1 MSPSHILLRA
11 TLGLALI
18 ALVACG
24 GSPSD
29 AGIAPITSAEPNS
42 TAGTLGSRLVD
53 VPVPDDPAVDA
64 LSGDS
69 TAAPRVIY
77 LVYADGKAL
86 PKTDVDACNGSTA
99 PKFVC
104 NFAPTLEDCQ
114 RQIQTYL
121 DKWYADLNVVFTLT
135 RPTSGR
141 YYTEVVSSGG
151 GAWCNV
157 DARVA
162 GVAPFLCKDIYGGVA
177 YTFMGGDNAKQTA
190 TIIAQEQAH
199 LVGLEHTNSD
209 NDLMLPTICH
219 NCDGF
224 EDADNTVSG
233 DRCARPTQNSYQL
246 IKERLGPWTGGA
258 KPQVFGCKSDSQG
271 PMVAITE
278 PGDGAMVGSDFS
290 LRVEASDE
298 CALTMVSV
306 NVSPQKLS
314 ASMSSGPFQW
324 DLTNISGQQ
333 TITVTA
339 MDGAG
344 HSSSTSIT
352 VTAGVTQSMAA
363 PGDDPTKAHGCS
375 TAGTSP
381 ASAAGSIFALALVAR
396 RGRRRRR

>member
-1 MSPSHILLRA
+1 MSASRTVLRA
-11 TLGLALI
+11 TLGLAL
-18 ALVACG
+18 VGFCACG
-24 GSPSD
+24 GSPPD
-29 AGIAPITSAEPNS
+29 AGISPVTTTDPNMS
-42 TAGTLGSRLVD
+42 LGSLGSQLVD
-53 VPVPDDPAVDA
+53 VPVPDGPASDA
-64 LSGDS
+64 LSGGD

-86 PKTDVDACNGSTA
+86 PTTPVDACNGMTA

-104 NFAPTLEDCQ
+104 NFAPTLEECQ
-114 RQIQTYL
+114 RQIQAYL

-135 RPTSGR
+135 RPTSGS

-224 EDADNTVSG
+224 EDADNTVNG

-246 IKERLGPWTGGA
+246 IKERLGAWTGGA

-271 PMVAITE
+271 PTVSISE
-278 PGDGAMVGSDFS
+278 PGDGAMVGHDFS

-298 CALTMVSV
+298 CALTNVSV
-306 NVSPQKLS
+306 NVSPQALS
-314 ASMSSGPFQW
+314 ASMTSGPFQW
-324 DLTNISGQQ
+324 DLTNITGQQ

-339 MDGAG
+339 LDGAG
-344 HSSSTSIT
+344 HSASTSIT
-352 VTAGVTQSMAA
+352 VTAGATQSAA
-363 PGDDPTKAHGCS
+363 TPGDDPTKAHGCS
-375 TAGTSP
+375 TSGGAPG
-381 ASAAGSIFALALVAR
+381 SAAGLLLALALVW
-396 RGRRRRR
+396 RRRRHR